1 MSDNEK
7 GYYNSERKGFETKDG
22 GLIRING
29 DEKVRID
36 IYEGNE
42 REKGGHTRDT
52 INIDTNTGK
61 GSIDQHNADKFEKSS
76 IDIIFFLTTACMRHY
91 YSNFNDNCYELKILR
106 WFREKFVTEDDIKHY
121 YEIAPIIVEAINNEK
136 ENETIYSYIYHN
148 VIQYCITQIEN
159 KNFEEAYFRYK
170 NCILDFEEKIAR
182 PFLEKKLVKVLK
194 LSR

>member
-36 IYEGNE
+36 IYDGNE

-61 GSIDQHNADKFEKSS
+61 GSIDQHNEDKSEKSS
-76 IDIIFFLTTACMRHY
+76 TDISCFLTTACMRHY

-106 WFREKFVTEDDIKHY
+106 WFRDKFVTEDDIKHY
-121 YEIAPIIVEAINNEK
+121 YELAPIIVEAINNEK
-136 ENETIYSYIYHN
+136 ESEIIYSYIYHD
-148 VIQYCITQIEN
+148 IIEYCIVQIET

-170 NCILDFEEKIAR
+170 NCILAFEEKFAR
-182 PFLEKKLVKVLK
+182 PFLEKKLVNVLK